1 MKQSPPG
8 WSEQSFLIGTGVLWC
23 TLCLSP
29 SARPAEP
36 SVETLDPVVVTAT
49 ALPTSQSQTPIQTRV
64 FTRTGFDLQQ
74 PNRIGTLLQ
83 QTPGIFVD
91 EMGSRSG
98 LSSLYIRGG
107 DPNFTMVLLD
117 GVPLNDP
124 TNQRGGSVDLSTLTP
139 ERIERIEIVKGPA
152 SVFYGSDAMAG
163 VVNVITQKGTE
174 TDRLVARAEGGR
186 WGYTRGVLQT
196 SGSAHRLR
204 YAGSAAFTRNDG
216 QATGNRFASGTIGGH
231 VNWSL
236 RDSLKFELTGQY
248 TNTDTRSFPEGSGGT
263 RLAILRTTEQ
273 RRTHEVASGFNLT
286 FPLAPNWENQLT
298 ANVLHRQQDVDNPG
312 VLSAPGR
319 FRIPPTVF
327 ETGFTRMRLH
337 WTLRASLKEFFKMA
351 GGFQLVHEHGTR
363 TGTQDLTV
371 LGFPSRVATDFEQS
385 RTTPAGV
392 LETIIAPNEKVRFS
406 AGLRVDSP
414 ENFPLRVTPRLAMS
428 IQPFPQTTIRG
439 QYGEGFKL
447 PSLNALGDPIIGNP
461 HLSPESSTAWEAGII
476 QSSPVWDSE
485 IQLTWFH
492 NTFSNQ
498 IDLDPVLAEQRIFR
512 LVNLNK
518 VRTQGIELHV
528 AATPLPTVSV
538 QGWLTFLDARISGTS
553 APLRNRPKASGGLA
567 VRIRAT
573 PALTLRSQLQA
584 VGQRFDLQIPTM
596 QTRVPGY
603 YRIDLAATYS
613 LNRAWKIFGAVDNLT
628 NVSYEDFLGFSA
640 PETWVRF
647 GVEGNWEM

>member
-1 MKQSPPG
+1 M
-8 WSEQSFLIGTGVLWC
+8 
-23 TLCLSP
+23 
-29 SARPAEP
+29 
-36 SVETLDPVVVTAT
+36 
-49 ALPTSQSQTPIQTRV
+49 
-64 FTRTGFDLQQ
+64 
-74 PNRIGTLLQ
+74 Q

-327 ETGFTRMRLH
+327 ETDFTRMRLH

-428 IQPFPQTTIRG
+428 IQPFPRTTIRG